1 MEILK
6 ITIENS
12 RYLTDFLNNNISSYF
27 RYYNKRDITVIKD
40 HFLTCIGTIQDKPVA
55 YGHID
60 YSKDENKYWLGICL
74 LDEFQGKGYGK
85 QMMNAL
91 IDIFNN
97 STHID
102 TLYLTVDK
110 DNTKAISMYK
120 KYLFSIIAEGES
132 YYMMCLNKKE

>member
-1 MEILK
+1 M
-6 ITIENS
+6 
-12 RYLTDFLNNNISSYF
+12 
-27 RYYNKRDITVIKD
+27 
-40 HFLTCIGTIQDKPVA
+40 A

-74 LDEFQGKGYGK
+74 LEEYQGKGYGK

-97 STHID
+97 TDID

-110 DNTKAISMYK
+110 ENSKAISMYK
-120 KYLFSIIAEGES
+120 KYSFNIIDEEES
-132 YYMMCLNKKE
+132 YYIMCLNKIE

>member
-1 MEILK
+1 MEIVK
-6 ITIENS
+6 ITKENLV
-12 RYLTDFLNNNISSYF
+12 YLTDFLKNKISDYF
-27 RYYNKRDITVIKD
+27 RYYTKRDTNAINNHTV
-40 HFLTCIGTIQDKPVA
+40 TYIGIIQNKPVA

-74 LDEFQGKGYGK
+74 LEGYQGKGYGK

-97 STHID
+97 TDID

-110 DNTKAISMYK
+110 ENSKAISMYK
-120 KYLFSIIAEGES
+120 KYSFNIIDEEES
-132 YYMMCLNKKE
+132 YYLMCLNKIE

>member
-1 MEILK
+1 MEI
-6 ITIENS
+6 IRVNTENVV
-12 RYLTDFLNNNISSYF
+12 YLTDFLKNKISNYF
-27 RYYNKRDITVIKD
+27 RYYTKRDTSIIINHTVT
-40 HFLTCIGTIQDKPVA
+40 FIGSIQDKPMA

-74 LDEFQGKGYGK
+74 LEEYQGKGYGK

-97 STHID
+97 KDID

-110 DNTKAISMYK
+110 DNSKAVSMYT
-120 KYLFSIIAEGES
+120 KYSFNIIDEGES
-132 YYMMCLNKKE
+132 YYIMCLNKIK